1 MNGNKRS
8 VIELHDL
15 CKDYPGADGPTPVL
29 KNINLSIQSGEFVAI
44 MGPSGSGKSTLMNVL
59 GCLDTATSGQ
69 YLLSDQNINLMN
81 VANLAQLRNRFIGF
95 VFQGFNLLPRSSLL
109 DNVAMPLIYAGV
121 PLVERRARAQL
132 MLNKVGLGS
141 RASALP
147 SQISGGQQ
155 QRVAI
160 ARALVNEPAL
170 ILADEP
176 TGNLDSSTSSDIMDL
191 FTELNRKDGIT
202 LVLVTHEA
210 DIAAYAQ
217 RLIRLVDGHKV
228 HDGDVEIGL
237 AQAMHLPTTGDAA

>member
-1 MNGNKRS
+1 MNGNRRS

-29 KNINLSIQSGEFVAI
+29 KNINLSIQFGEFVAI

-228 HDGDVEIGL
+228 HDGDVETGL

>member
-1 MNGNKRS
+1 MTNNGSS
-8 VIELHDL
+8 VIQLENL
-15 CKDYPGADGPTPVL
+15 CKDYPGADGPTAIL
-29 KNINLSIQSGEFVAI
+29 KNITLNIKSGEFVAI

-59 GCLDTATSGQ
+59 GCLDSASSGQ

-81 VANLAQLRNRFIGF
+81 VAGLAQLRNRFIGF

-121 PLVERRARAQL
+121 PLAERRARAQL

-141 RASALP
+141 RAYALP

-160 ARALVNEPAL
+160 ARALINEPAL

-176 TGNLDSSTSSDIMDL
+176 TGNLDSSTSAEIMHL
-191 FTELNRKDGIT
+191 FSELNRKEGIT

-210 DIAAYAQ
+210 DIAAYAH

-228 HDGDVEIGL
+228 HDGDVETGL
-237 AQAMHLPTTGDAA
+237 AQAMHIPTTGGAD

>member
-1 MNGNKRS
+1 MTNNGSS
-8 VIELHDL
+8 VTQLENL
-15 CKDYPGADGPTPVL
+15 CKDYPGADGPTAIL
-29 KNINLSIQSGEFVAI
+29 KNINLSIQPGEFVAI

-59 GCLDTATSGQ
+59 GCLDSASSGQ
-69 YLLSDQNINLMN
+69 YLLSDQNINSMN
-81 VANLAQLRNRFIGF
+81 VAGLAQLRNRFIGF

-109 DNVAMPLIYAGV
+109 DNVAIPLIYAGV
-121 PLVERRARAQL
+121 PLAQRRARAQL

-141 RASALP
+141 RAYALP

-160 ARALVNEPAL
+160 ARALINEPAL

-176 TGNLDSSTSSDIMDL
+176 TGNLDSSTSAEIMHL
-191 FTELNRKDGIT
+191 FSELNRKDGIT

-210 DIAAYAQ
+210 DIAAYAH

-228 HDGDVEIGL
+228 HDGDVETGL
-237 AQAMHLPTTGDAA
+237 AQAMHIPTTGGTD